1 MSEIRP
7 IPPFKRF
14 CGMLGAF
21 PEAFSDAMSVYESLE
36 WLYHYISTEIVPKT
50 NEAIKLAEELKEYVE
65 HYFDNLDVQ
74 EEINNK
80 LDAMAESGELAEII
94 AAYLQVRSVLAYD
107 SIEDMKEATNLT
119 DGSFVET
126 YGFYSKGD
134 GGGAK
139 YKVRQITNEDDV
151 DEITLFALIDATLVA
166 ELVVENSTIT
176 TKQFG
181 IKGDGT
187 DETDRMLAFFAYDA
201 TKYILNSPTILI
213 DDDMPVTSN
222 SEVVFDGCKLMRK
235 STDLEHYYM
244 LLIDGVHDVIVRDA
258 FLVGDRVTHSGD
270 GGEWGHGIAVFCSQN
285 VTIENCYIEQTWGDG
300 IYIGLYSVTGAT
312 DQVENVKVSGCHIYK
327 CSRNGIS
334 VCSGENIFIDNCH
347 IEYTDR
353 INPKDGIDIE
363 TEGPSGS
370 TPTLENVKI
379 TNIKTNNN
387 GNHGIAIYC
396 LADYVVRGLEIDNHY
411 SYREVGG
418 LSSNAFDNAANTG
431 IYKNAYIELASDYAL
446 NFGKRNTNTFIVRN
460 VTVDSAYRSD
470 PAANYYGIVNV
481 RNSDTSNTGGGLII
495 DNVIGVQNHVGEG
508 YSMFKT
514 VIVKNN
520 STSGRIEN
528 ITLMNT
534 NKIKAHNESG
544 PSLMYLNGSNYD
556 YSTIK
561 LINCENEFVS
571 SYNSLDF
578 TSTYRLFTKITK
590 PSLDEYTFP
599 NITLVDGNL
608 PDGVYS
614 MSVGDRNGS
623 SLRIDFDSDYSV
635 WRGEDNST
643 DPDYRR
649 FTSNYSGSYLE
660 FEKVGSNIYILNNRG
675 FTSSQ
680 IA

>member
-1 MSEIRP
+1 
-7 IPPFKRF
+7 
-14 CGMLGAF
+14 MLGAF

-107 SIEDMKEATNLT
+107 SIADMKEATNLT

-151 DEITLFALIDATLVA
+151 DEITLFALLDATLVA

-187 DETDRMLAFFAYDA
+187 DETDRMLAFFAYDT

-258 FLVGDRVTHSGD
+258 FLVGDRVNHSGD

-347 IEYTDR
+347 IEYIDR
-353 INPKDGIDIE
+353 TNPKDGIDIE
-363 TEGPSGS
+363 LEGPTGS
-370 TPTLENVKI
+370 TPELLNVKI
-379 TNIKTNNN
+379 TNLKTNNN
-387 GNHGIAIYC
+387 GNNGIGIYC
-396 LADYVVRGLEIDNHY
+396 LEDYVIRGLEITNHY
-411 SYREVGG
+411 SYRENCA
-418 LSSNAFDNAANTG
+418 LSSNAFDNPNNTG
-431 IYKNAYIELASDYAL
+431 IYQDAYIELPSVCGL
-446 NFGKRNTNTFIVRN
+446 SFGKRNVNTFLVKN
-460 VTVDSAYRSD
+460 VTVDSAYRTS
-470 PAANYYGIVNV
+470 PAADYYGIINIQ
-481 RNSDTSNTGGGLII
+481 NSDTSSTAGGLVFDNII
-495 DNVIGVQNHVGEG
+495 GIQNHVGEG
-508 YSMFKT
+508 FGMFKN

-520 STSGRIEN
+520 STSGRFEN
-528 ITLMNT
+528 IKLMNT
-534 NKIKAHNESG
+534 KKIEANG
-544 PSLMYLNGSNYD
+544 DNGTGLMFLHGTNYD
-556 YSTIK
+556 LSTIK
-561 LINCENEFVS
+561 IINCESEFIS
-571 SYNSLDF
+571 SYNNINM
-578 TSTYRLFTKITK
+578 TSGERLFTKITK
-590 PSLDEYTFP
+590 PSLDPYTFP
-599 NITLVDGNL
+599 NITLISKL

-614 MSVGDRNGS
+614 LSVGNRNGT
-623 SLRIDFDSDYSV
+623 SLRVDFDSDYSV
-635 WRGEDNST
+635 WRGEGNDT
-643 DPDYRR
+643 DADYRR

-660 FEKVGSNIYILNNRG
+660 FQKVGSNIYILNNRG